1 MADTA
6 TTPDLD
12 DDSELKRSITGR
24 LLFFYTLGD
33 VLGSGIYVLIG
44 LVAAA
49 VGGAFW
55 IAFALGVTVA
65 AITGAAYAELVTKYP
80 RAAGAS
86 LYVNKAFGN
95 RALTFLIT
103 VSFLAASMA
112 ASGSLATGF
121 ASYFAELWAGPPAL
135 LVSLVFVAILVVVN
149 YIGITESVVINMLMT
164 FVEAAGLVIVM
175 VIGIVYVAQG
185 NADFGVLTHID
196 TGGDYSSPAL
206 AVLAGISFSFF
217 AMTGFE
223 NTVNVAEETIEPYK
237 AFPRSLVGGMLVAG
251 LVYVLVSMAA
261 ALTVPTDTLASS
273 DAALLEV
280 VKAGILPLST
290 DLMATLFSIIAL
302 VAITNTTLVTIV
314 TQPRILYGMA
324 REDVVPGIFAKIHPV
339 RRSPWVGLIF
349 SGAVVGLLLVIGT
362 LVTEAGGGI
371 DLVGRLATV
380 TVVLLLAIYALVIR
394 VVPAA
399 ARAGRARR
407 DLPRQHRAARGGAGR
422 QPGDP
427 GLHRLRRPAL
437 AAVVRRPAGHRRRAV
452 RCREALREH
461 GHRLPHPGSRRRRD
475 GGLTCTSSSPPT
487 ARSSRSQPP
496 SSSSPSPIPPR
507 SPTSRWSR

>member
-6 TTPDLD
+6 TVPRPGEE
-12 DDSELKRSITGR
+12 DSELKRSITGR

-55 IAFALGVTVA
+55 LAFALGVTIA

-95 RALTFLIT
+95 RPLTFLIT
-103 VSFLAASMA
+103 VAFLAASMA

-121 ASYFAELWAGPPAL
+121 ASYFAELWSGPPAL
-135 LVSLVFVAILVVVN
+135 LVSLVFVALLVVVN
-149 YIGITESVVINMLMT
+149 YIGITESVVINMVMT

-175 VIGIVYVAQG
+175 VIGIVHVAKG
-185 NADFGVLTHID
+185 DADFGVLTHID

-223 NTVNVAEETIEPYK
+223 NTVNVAEETIDPYK

-261 ALTVPTDTLASS
+261 ALTVPTDTLAES

-280 VKAGILPLST
+280 VKAGILPFST
-290 DLMATLFSIIAL
+290 DLMTTIFSVIAL

-324 REDVVPGIFAKIHPV
+324 REDVVPGVFAKVHAT
-339 RRSPWVGLIF
+339 RRSPWVGLLF
-349 SGAVVGLLLVIGT
+349 SGTVVGLLLVVGT

-380 TVVLLLAIYALVIR
+380 TVVLLLGIYALVIVACLMLR
-394 VVPAA
+394 GHDEHDEIFRANTALLMVGLVGNLAILGFTIYDDPFSLVWCAA
-399 ARAGRARR
+399 LLAIGGVLFLAEYFFGAKGTGSHTP
-407 DLPRQHRAARGGAGR
+407 DL
-422 QPGDP
+422 GDAHT
-427 GLHRLRRPAL
+427 GS
-437 AAVVRRPAGHRRRAV
+437 
-452 RCREALREH
+452 REA
-461 GHRLPHPGSRRRRD
+461 
-475 GGLTCTSSSPPT
+475 
-487 ARSSRSQPP
+487 
-496 SSSSPSPIPPR
+496 
-507 SPTSRWSR
+507 

>member
-6 TTPDLD
+6 TSPDLD
-12 DDSELKRSITGR
+12 DSDSDLKRSITGR

-86 LYVNKAFGN
+86 LYVNQAFGN
-95 RALTFLIT
+95 RALTFLVT

-121 ASYFAELWAGPPAL
+121 ASYFAELWSGPPAL
-135 LVSLVFVAILVVVN
+135 LVSLVFVALLVVVN

-175 VIGIVYVAQG
+175 VIGVVYVFQG

-280 VKAGILPLST
+280 VKAGILPFST
-290 DLMATLFSIIAL
+290 ELMSTIFSLIAL

-324 REDVVPGIFAKIHPV
+324 REDVVPGIFAKVHPV

-349 SGAVVGLLLVIGT
+349 SGVVVGLLLVIGT
-362 LVTEAGGGI
+362 AVTEAGGGI

-380 TVVLLLAIYALVIR
+380 TVVLLLAIYALVI
-394 VVPAA
+394 VAC
-399 ARAGRARR
+399 
-407 DLPRQHRAARGGAGR
+407 L
-422 QPGDP
+422 
-427 GLHRLRRPAL
+427 RLR
-437 AAVVRRPAGHRRRAV
+437 GQDEHDEIFRANTPLLV
-452 RCREALREH
+452 L
-461 GHRLPHPGSRRRRD
+461 
-475 GGLTCTSSSPPT
+475 GLIGNVAILGFTVYDD
-487 ARSSRSQPP
+487 P
-496 SSSSPSPIPPR
+496 SSLVWCAGLLAIGGVLFVAERLFGSTGTGERAPDLDDAG
-507 SPTSRWSR
+507 TGA